1 MLERVLEPELM
12 DDPDEAQSY
21 NDMDHSEVN
30 RRFVA
35 ELLAGGDLG
44 NDVLDLG
51 TGTALIPIELCERQ
65 AACRVMASDAATHM
79 LDLARYNIAGASL
92 EVRIQLHH
100 GDSKHL
106 KFEDDMFDCV
116 MSNSLIHHVP
126 EPRAV
131 LAEIVRV
138 CKPGGRIFVRDL
150 YRPDSIEEVESLV
163 NAHTANE
170 TPYNQ
175 QLFRQSLCAALRLEE
190 IRQMVAELGFTP
202 ESVQRTSDRHW
213 TWSASKGVWYLLGS
227 TDPLSLATTF
237 GH

>member
-100 GDSKHL
+100 GDSKQL
-106 KFEDDMFDCV
+106 RFEDDMFDCV
-116 MSNSLIHHVP
+116 ISNSLIHHVP
-126 EPRAV
+126 EPRSV

-150 YRPDSIEEVESLV
+150 NRPDSVEVVESLV
-163 NAHTANE
+163 KTYTANE

-175 QLFRQSLCAALRLEE
+175 QLFRQSLYAALRLEE
-190 IRQMVAELGFTP
+190 MRHMVAELGYAP
-202 ESVQRTSDRHW
+202 ESVQMTSDRHW
-213 TWSASKGVWYLLGS
+213 TWSAILH
-227 TDPLSLATTF
+227 A
-237 GH
+237 